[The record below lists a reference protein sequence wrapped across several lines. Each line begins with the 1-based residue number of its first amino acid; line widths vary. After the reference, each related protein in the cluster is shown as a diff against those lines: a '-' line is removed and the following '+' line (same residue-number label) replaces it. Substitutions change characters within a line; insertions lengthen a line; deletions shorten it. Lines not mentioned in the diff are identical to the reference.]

1 MRQCEIAIVGGG
13 PAGLCAASEAAS
25 HGAGVVVLD
34 RNNELG
40 GQLVKQT
47 HRFFG
52 SRAQHAGTRGVDIA
66 ELLREAARGSSRIDL
81 LTGSDVQ
88 GYYPD
93 GVLAYNQAD
102 NWHKLKARKTIF
114 CTGAAEKML
123 AFPGSDLPGV
133 YGAGA
138 VQTLMNVYGVRPGQR
153 VLMIGAGNIGLIV
166 SYQLLQAGVEVAAIV
181 EALPHIGGYLV
192 HASKVRRLGVPILTG
207 HTISEALGDHCVA
220 GAIVMQLRPDWT
232 RVPGTE
238 IEFECD
244 TICLAVGL
252 SPLVDFMWQAGCD
265 MAWVPQLGG
274 YVPVRD
280 DNLETSVPGLYVAGD
295 ASGIEEASAAMMEGS
310 LAGLACAHSLGYVD
324 DDQYEQRRQELS
336 GELGAL
342 RAGPTGTHILSG
354 LQRLQEAE
362 PVRQCLVEEGGE
374 SC

>member
-252 SPLVDFMWQAGCD
+252 SPLVDFLWQAGCD

-324 DDQYEQRRQELS
+324 DDQFEQRRQELS

-354 LQRLQEAE
+354 LRRLHEAE
-362 PVRQCLVEEGGE
+362 PVRQRLVEEGGG